1 MTIDVSYRWP
11 DQFSHEETLMNSQ
24 TRSSLLTDQAPVDRR
39 VDKATNWINLYP
51 LDSTK
56 RFGYTYLLNSV
67 IHPLSNWAGILCPY
81 PIPNEIY
88 SELFEVLEEII
99 FVGHSGEQFKI

>member
-1 MTIDVSYRWP
+1 
-11 DQFSHEETLMNSQ
+11 MNSQ

-39 VDKATNWINLYP
+39 VDKAINWINLYP

-56 RFGYTYLLNSV
+56 RFGNTYPLISV

-81 PIPNEIY
+81 PISNEIY

>member
-56 RFGYTYLLNSV
+56 RFGNTEQRYPPSEQLGRD
-67 IHPLSNWAGILCPY
+67 PLSLS
-81 PIPNEIY
+81 Y
-88 SELFEVLEEII
+88 S
-99 FVGHSGEQFKI
+99 K

>member
-1 MTIDVSYRWP
+1 
-11 DQFSHEETLMNSQ
+11 MNSQ

-39 VDKATNWINLYP
+39 VDKATNWINLYL

-56 RFGYTYLLNSV
+56 RFGNTYPLNSV